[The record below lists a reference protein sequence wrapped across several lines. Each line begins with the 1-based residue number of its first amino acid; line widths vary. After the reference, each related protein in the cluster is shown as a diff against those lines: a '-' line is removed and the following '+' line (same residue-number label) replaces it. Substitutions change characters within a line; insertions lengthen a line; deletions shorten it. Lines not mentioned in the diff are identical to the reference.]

1 MHGLREAPVQS
12 WRGETA
18 TSVAKLYI
26 CEVTRLGCRASA
38 SWLAARRVQLHLQ
51 TRAAVRDEAKEADLP
66 LRTTGLLS
74 THPLLRLTSLLLRF
88 EWNLIT

>member
-26 CEVTRLGCRASA
+26 CEVTRDATGLQSIGIVVGGPAGATASA
-38 SWLAARRVQLHLQ
+38 NARCGER
-51 TRAAVRDEAKEADLP
+51 
-66 LRTTGLLS
+66 
-74 THPLLRLTSLLLRF
+74 
-88 EWNLIT
+88 

>member
-51 TRAAVRDEAKEADLP
+51 TRAAVRDEAKADH
-66 LRTTGLLS
+66 RFIEHAS
-74 THPLLRLTSLLLRF
+74 TF
-88 EWNLIT
+88 ETHEFAFAF